1 MTSCID
7 HTPNNDVDG
16 TVNAM
21 VWHTKTRNTA
31 LDWTRRA
38 TTMKYLHFIVSQHY
52 LKMSQYLSAPSA
64 LVMGGV
70 GTGLIGVAASEG
82 DSLVAEIFLWILA
95 ALSFL
100 AGGLAAINWELD
112 PSKLSE
118 KHLHKSVYWGDIADD
133 LVVELSLEAEDQHE
147 ELWFLTNI
155 QKKMSLTEN
164 LPPVIPKWAFDLQ
177 PTHVMKGELA
187 KELLKLDRRFGTVM
201 GIVDACNIHA
211 LGDGP
216 DVDDEI
222 ADDARASG
230 RSRLRQSVCNS
241 QDDGDEM
248 VLDLEPVDAN
258 GNVNQSPM
266 TPSSA
271 QVGQSLET
279 EDYIEIPEMQ
289 KEVQRKRREMR
300 EMREMREDLK
310 RRRREYYMNR
320 LFGEQQ
326 FTMKPPPPHIDQ

>member
-1 MTSCID
+1 MAW
-7 HTPNNDVDG
+7 
-16 TVNAM
+16 NA
-21 VWHTKTRNTA
+21 KTQVTA
-31 LDWTRRA
+31 LDWARRA
-38 TTMKYLHFIVSQHY
+38 TTMKYLHFIVSQY
-52 LKMSQYLSAPSA
+52 YQKMSQCLSAPSA

-100 AGGLAAINWELD
+100 AGGLAAVNWELD

-118 KHLHKSVYWGDIADD
+118 KHLHKSVYWGDVADD
-133 LVVELSLEAEDQHE
+133 LVVELSLEPDDQHE

-187 KELLKLDRRFGTVM
+187 KEILKLDRRFGTVL
-201 GIVDACNIHA
+201 GIVDAGNQHHV
-211 LGDGP
+211 DRVDHSSSTRDDDP
-216 DVDDEI
+216 DTENGGQV
-222 ADDARASG
+222 
-230 RSRLRQSVCNS
+230 
-241 QDDGDEM
+241 
-248 VLDLEPVDAN
+248 VLDLEPVDLDDIAN
-258 GNVNQSPM
+258 DRPM
-266 TPSSA
+266 QPGEQSSA
-271 QVGQSLET
+271 EEMVVGQSLET
-279 EDYIEIPEMQ
+279 EDYIAIPEMQ
-289 KEVQRKRREMR
+289 KEVQRKR
-300 EMREMREDLK
+300 REMREDLK

-326 FTMKPPPPHIDQ
+326 FAMKPPPPDVEQYIAD